1 MTYATIDT
9 AKPATLL
16 ESFLRPQLFIP
27 ELRSHKKSSVLE
39 EMVEALARAGVTRN
53 PEVVLQLLHERE
65 ALGSTAIG
73 KGVAVPHGRSVL
85 IGERAVVCARSSEG
99 VDFDSPDG
107 APVKLVFLLVAPAME
122 RDPIYLKLLAEVVR
136 AIRLS
141 KNRQALL
148 KAPHFSALR
157 EALLH
162 GAAE

>member
-1 MTYATIDT
+1 MASATID
-9 AKPATLL
+9 ASKPATVV
-16 ESFLRPQLFIP
+16 EQFLRPNLFIP
-27 ELRSHKKSSVLE
+27 ELRSHKKASVLE
-39 EMVEALARAGVTRN
+39 EMVTVLAGAGVTRN
-53 PEVVLQLLHERE
+53 PEVVLQLLHGRE

-99 VDFDSPDG
+99 VDFDAPDG
-107 APVKLVFLLVAPAME
+107 APVKLFFLLVAPAME

-136 AIRLS
+136 AVRLS
-141 KNRQALL
+141 RNRQLLL
-148 KAPHFSALR
+148 KAPHFGAIR